1 MYMLRFNT
9 ITYMYLLIFMC
20 IFLRLIKFQK
30 YGNQNNIWNEAHFN
44 IEELDE
50 DFQII
55 FVAKSGRGQL
65 SDIAVDDVRLLTGD
79 DCRALDNKEDEDMS
93 NEENDST
100 TCM

>member
-1 MYMLRFNT
+1 
-9 ITYMYLLIFMC
+9 MYLLIFMC

-79 DCRALDNKEDEDMS
+79 DCRTLDNKEDEDMS